1 MFRCWRR
8 EPERPN
14 YAKIF
19 AITVSVVAAASAVA
33 LVIYKLFN
41 KYFKLVDN
49 DTDDFIDDGCDD
61 CDVCIEAAA
70 DSDEQA
76 HDAEGEHDA
85 E

>member
-33 LVIYKLFN
+33 SVAVKINCFMMW
-41 KYFKLVDN
+41 
-49 DTDDFIDDGCDD
+49 
-61 CDVCIEAAA
+61 
-70 DSDEQA
+70 
-76 HDAEGEHDA
+76 
-85 E
+85 